1 MNSLICIVIWDTFLL
16 LSWFQWLIWI
26 CRFIIEWKNMIIFKK
41 FSFHHQR
48 DKKKKK
54 NEQSLDKTR
63 LRKFVIRRRWQVSW
77 LNLIEFTGLISIEL
91 AILKLQKAVNAILAL
106 RRMGAVI
113 WFWKLLIINN
123 FNNLHN
129 LILNY
134 KVNHLK
140 VTSKNDWWV

>member
-26 CRFIIEWKNMIIFKK
+26 CRFIIEWKNNHIFKK

>member
-1 MNSLICIVIWDTFLL
+1 ML

-26 CRFIIEWKNMIIFKK
+26 CRFIIEWKNNHIFKK
-41 FSFHHQR
+41 FPFHHQR

-77 LNLIEFTGLISIEL
+77 LNLIQFTGLISIEL
-91 AILKLQKAVNAILAL
+91 AIFILQKAVNAILAL

-113 WFWKLLIINN
+113 WFWKILIINH